1 MKTVAARQELRWFP
15 GRVKR
20 FKADRAVRQGR
31 IGSTR
36 VALKCVRLD
45 ARPALVAVRVGL
57 LPSHTANAA
66 LVAVILSLV
75 YVVKKDANCA
85 PVEA

>member
-1 MKTVAARQELRWFP
+1 MKTVAARQELRRLP

-20 FKADRAVRQGR
+20 FKADRAVRQGG

-36 VALKCVRLD
+36 VGFKGCRLD

-57 LPSHTANAA
+57 LPPHTANAA

-75 YVVKKDANCA
+75 YVVKEDANCA
-85 PVEA
+85 PIEA